1 MDNLMDNW
9 YLKFLGTFLAYTV
22 AGLFALYVLW
32 YVASIVPLTVGVIRE
47 FYKLA
52 LNIWDMV
59 YGIFRMVRAVLRFFG
74 LGSKPSEIPPT
85 EIASTDAA
93 PNNEVRRVTRVRRIR
108 AMPRRRIKTPRHEG

>member
-1 MDNLMDNW
+1 MDW
-9 YLKFLGTFLAYTV
+9 FTTFLWKLVGYAII
-22 AGLFALYVLW
+22 ALCGMYVLW

-47 FYKLA
+47 FCKLA
-52 LNIWDMV
+52 RNIWDMV
-59 YGIFRMVRAVLRFFG
+59 CGIFRMVRAVLRFFG
-74 LGSKPSEIPPT
+74 LGSKPSEMPPT

>member
-59 YGIFRMVRAVLRFFG
+59 YGIFRMVRAVLRFFV

-85 EIASTDAA
+85 EMASTDAA